1 MPRTIRGMRSP
12 FPAIEDSDM
21 LMRILATGLV
31 AGVLAGV
38 VVAGLQTVT
47 TTPLIL
53 KAEAYEKVE
62 GGHEHTHG
70 PVTPAQSDDAAPGA
84 NELADEWSPRD
95 GLERTAFTTL
105 ATVAS
110 GIGFAFMLLAA
121 LIASGV
127 APTVRA
133 GLAWAAGAFV
143 ATGLAPALGLPPELP
158 GSAAAELVQRQIWWV
173 ATVAATGVGLWLI
186 AHIASI
192 WTIVLGIALIVAP
205 HIVGAPHPHEYSSEV
220 PAEIAGHFTASS
232 LVVPA
237 VLWALVG
244 TIAGY
249 IWQRADS
256 RAGVA

>member
-1 MPRTIRGMRSP
+1 
-12 FPAIEDSDM
+12 M
-21 LMRILATGLV
+21 LMRILATGL
-31 AGVLAGV
+31 LAGALAGGI
-38 VVAGLQTVT
+38 VAGLQTVT

-53 KAEAYEKVE
+53 KAETYEKAE

-70 PVTPAQSDDAAPGA
+70 PVTPAQSQQEAAPGA

-105 ATVAS
+105 ATVAT

-127 APTVRA
+127 APTART

-158 GSAAAELVQRQIWWV
+158 GSAAAELVHRQLWWV
-173 ATVAATGVGLWLI
+173 ATVAATGIGIWLI
-186 AHIASI
+186 GRISSLWA
-192 WTIVLGIALIVAP
+192 IVLGIALIAAP

-220 PAEIAGHFTASS
+220 PAEIAGHFTAAS
-232 LVVPA
+232 LVVHA

-244 TIAGY
+244 AMVGF
-249 IWQRADS
+249 IWQRADDGS
-256 RAGVA
+256 AAVV